1 MKFLERTPRV
11 LARPLEYMTSAT
23 AVVIAVGLIGSV
35 LAATNASQV
44 SKDLLLSKASTAAAA
59 FSGQEVQSLQGNEND
74 LNDPVY
80 KSLRRRLI
88 SVREGDTNTRFAYLI
103 GKNDK
108 REVFFMVDSENERS
122 TSYSPPG
129 TIYPEASSQLR
140 SVFYTNEPIIEG
152 PLKDSYGN
160 WVTAAAP
167 VTNDK
172 GEIVAVLG
180 IDTPSSEYYRQIAT
194 YAVIPLLLA
203 SIPVAVLAYNRR
215 LAKKEF
221 EINELKT
228 QFVSIASHE
237 LRSPLTG
244 TLWGVQSLLK
254 AKHTENQEATLTAIY
269 SNIASSLATVNEI
282 LDFSIFQRGKK
293 DYLQRE
299 IVDLKIAVKD
309 VIKLHQLSASENHI
323 SITREG
329 KWPKTA
335 LTIGDQGALKRAFG
349 NILSNALKYSYKN
362 GKVEISLRT
371 EGGNHI
377 IQVRDFGI
385 GIPKSEQGKVLDGYY
400 RATNTAAV
408 KTYGTGMGLWIS
420 RMLIE
425 QHGGKLWLESNEN
438 EGTVFYISL
447 PAKMFG

>member
-1 MKFLERTPRV
+1 
-11 LARPLEYMTSAT
+11 MTSAT
-23 AVVIAVGLIGSV
+23 AVVIAVGLIGSA

-88 SVREGDTNTRFAYLI
+88 SVREGDANTRFAYLI

-129 TIYPEASSQLR
+129 TVYPEASGQLR
-140 SVFYTNEPIIEG
+140 SVFYTNEPIVEG

-172 GEIVAVLG
+172 GEIIAVLG
-180 IDTPSSEYYRQIAT
+180 IDTPSTEYYRQIAT
-194 YAVIPLLLA
+194 YALIPLLLA

-215 LAKKEF
+215 LARKEF

-254 AKHTENQEATLTAIY
+254 AKHSENQEATLTAIY

-299 IVDLKIAVKD
+299 IVDLKIAVND

-349 NILSNALKYSYKN
+349 NILSNALKYSYKS

-371 EGGNHI
+371 EGDNHI

-385 GIPKSEQGKVLDGYY
+385 GIPKSEQGRVLDGYY
-400 RATNTAAV
+400 RATNTATV

-420 RMLIE
+420 RMLVE

-438 EGTVFYISL
+438 EGTIFYISL
-447 PAKMFG
+447 PAKRLS